1 MEGSRPY
8 RMQVR
13 AQASEETGQR
23 ILATAQ
29 QLFGELLYDQVSLQ
43 AVADRAGVTVQ
54 TVLRRFTSKE
64 QLFAAVTQWTS
75 QQIRLARDQAPVGEV
90 TGAVRNLIDT
100 YERWGDQVLHRL
112 TQEQRTPALREVTEA
127 GRRYHHIREVTEAG
141 RRYHQAWVEH
151 VFGPLLADG
160 PAPERHQQ
168 LAQLVAVTDL
178 YVWKVLRRDLRRSRE
193 ETERAIRDLVHRI
206 TGTGGGQPRSC

>member
-1 MEGSRPY
+1 MRGSRPY
-8 RMQVR
+8 RMQTR
-13 AQASEETGQR
+13 AQASEATGQR
-23 ILATAQ
+23 ILAMAQ

-43 AVADRAGVTVQ
+43 AVAESAGVTVQ

-75 QQIRLARDQAPVGEV
+75 QQIRLTREQAPVGEG

-112 TQEQRTPALREVTEA
+112 PQEQRTPA
-127 GRRYHHIREVTEAG
+127 IREATEAG
-141 RRYHQAWVEH
+141 RRYHQAWVER
-151 VFGPLLADG
+151 VFGPFLVDG
-160 PAPERHQQ
+160 PTCVRQQQ

-178 YVWKVLRRDLRRSRE
+178 YMWKVLRRDLRRSRE

-206 TGTGGGQPRSC
+206 TGSGGEQPRSCSGDSASA

>member
-1 MEGSRPY
+1 
-8 RMQVR
+8 MQVR

-100 YERWGDQVLHRL
+100 YERWGDHVLHRL
-112 TQEQRTPALREVTEA
+112 TQEQRTPA
-127 GRRYHHIREVTEAG
+127 IREVTEAG

>member
-1 MEGSRPY
+1 
-8 RMQVR
+8 MQVR

-75 QQIRLARDQAPVGEV
+75 KQIRLGRGQAPVGDV

-127 GRRYHHIREVTEAG
+127 GRRYH
-141 RRYHQAWVEH
+141 QAWVKH

-160 PAPERHQQ
+160 PASERQQ
-168 LAQLVAVTDL
+168 QRAQLVAVTDL
-178 YVWKVLRRDLRRSRE
+178 YVWKVLRRDLGLSRE
-193 ETERAIRDLVHRI
+193 ETEMAIRDLVNRI
-206 TGTGGGQPRSC
+206 TGNG